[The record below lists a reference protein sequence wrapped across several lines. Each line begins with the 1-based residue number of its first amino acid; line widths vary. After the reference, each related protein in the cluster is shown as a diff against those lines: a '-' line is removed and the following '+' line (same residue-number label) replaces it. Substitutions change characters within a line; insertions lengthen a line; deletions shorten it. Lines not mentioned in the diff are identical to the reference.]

1 MGGFRTRPYMP
12 SACLCAS
19 AGQPYLEKV
28 YTVNIR
34 ELELFRHLASTLH
47 FGRTSLECNIT
58 PSGLTRTIQRL
69 ESDVGE
75 PLFFRNNRSVH
86 LTPAGMLFKEY
97 CEETISSW
105 RMFRSHL
112 KSDTVLRGELSL
124 YCSVTAILSILP
136 QIFRKFRKTHPEVM
150 IHVQTGDA
158 AKALNKLQSQEVDI
172 SIAALPDH
180 QPEGLDFIELLET
193 PLLFIFPKFFPETI
207 IYCQGAIDW
216 EKTPIILPA
225 DGLSRTRAEKWF
237 ADKGIRPYIYS
248 QVSGN
253 EAIIA
258 MVGMGCGVGIVP
270 RLVLDKSSLL
280 NEVEILEI
288 FPRLK
293 PFTVAACTFSK
304 NKRNPLVQSFWNI
317 VETEA
322 AVRFE

>member
-1 MGGFRTRPYMP
+1 M
-12 SACLCAS
+12 
-19 AGQPYLEKV
+19 
-28 YTVNIR
+28 NIR

-47 FGRTSLECNIT
+47 FGRTSLQCNIT

-86 LTPAGMLFKEY
+86 LTPAGILFKEY

-105 RMFRSHL
+105 HLFRSHL
-112 KSDTVLRGELSL
+112 QNDTVLRGKLSL

-136 QIFRKFRKTHPEVM
+136 QIFRRFRKTHPEIM
-150 IHVQTGDA
+150 LHVQTGDA
-158 AKALNKLQSQEVDI
+158 AKALNKLQTREVDI

-180 QPEGLDFIELLET
+180 QPEDLEFIELLET
-193 PLLFIFPKFFPETI
+193 PLLFIFPKIFPETI
-207 IYCQGAIDW
+207 IYCQGKINW
-216 EKTPIILPA
+216 ERTPVILPA

-237 ADKGIRPYIYS
+237 ADKGLRPYIYS

-258 MVGMGCGVGIVP
+258 MVSMGCGIGIVP
-270 RLVLDKSSLL
+270 RLVLDKSSLI
-280 NEVEILEI
+280 NEVDILEI
-288 FPRLK
+288 SPRLK
-293 PFTVAACTFSK
+293 PFTVAACTFRK

-317 VETEA
+317 VEMESA
-322 AVRFE
+322 ARFGRL

>member
-1 MGGFRTRPYMP
+1 
-12 SACLCAS
+12 
-19 AGQPYLEKV
+19 
-28 YTVNIR
+28 VNIR
-34 ELELFRHLASTLH
+34 ELELFRHLASSLH

-69 ESDVGE
+69 ENDLGE
-75 PLFFRNNRSVH
+75 QLFFRNNRSVY

-97 CEETISSW
+97 CEETIGNW
-105 RMFRSHL
+105 HLFRSQL
-112 KSDTVLRGELSL
+112 KSDTILRGELSL

-136 QIFRKFRKTHPEVM
+136 QIFRKFRKAHPEVM

-158 AKALNKLQSQEVDI
+158 AKALTKLQSREVDI
-172 SIAALPDH
+172 SIAALPDE
-180 QPEGLDFIELLET
+180 QPDGLEFIKLLET
-193 PLLFIFPKFFPETI
+193 PLLFIFAKFFPETI
-207 IYCQGAIDW
+207 IYQQGEINW
-216 EKTPIILPA
+216 EATPVILPA

-258 MVGMGCGVGIVP
+258 MVSMGCGIGIVP
-270 RLVLDKSSLL
+270 RLVLDKSSLI

-288 FPRLK
+288 SPRLK
-293 PFTVAACTFSK
+293 SFTVAACTFRK
-304 NKRNPLVQSFWNI
+304 NKCNPLVQSFWKI

-322 AVRFE
+322 AASFKL

>member
-1 MGGFRTRPYMP
+1 M
-12 SACLCAS
+12 
-19 AGQPYLEKV
+19 
-28 YTVNIR
+28 NIR

-86 LTPAGMLFKEY
+86 LTPAGILFKEY

-105 RMFRSHL
+105 YLFRSHIQ
-112 KSDTVLRGELSL
+112 SDSVLRGELSL

-136 QIFRKFRKTHPEVM
+136 QIFKRFRKTHPEVM

-158 AKALNKLQSQEVDI
+158 AKALNKLQSREVDI

-180 QPEGLDFIELLET
+180 QPESLEFINLLET

-207 IYCQGAIDW
+207 NYCQGEIDW
-216 EKTPIILPA
+216 VKTPVIFPA
-225 DGLSRTRAEKWF
+225 DGLSRIRAEKWF

-258 MVGMGCGVGIVP
+258 MVSMGCGIGIVP

-280 NEVEILEI
+280 NEVDVLDI

-322 AVRFE
+322 ATKFK

>member
-1 MGGFRTRPYMP
+1 M
-12 SACLCAS
+12 
-19 AGQPYLEKV
+19 
-28 YTVNIR
+28 NIR

-47 FGRTSLECNIT
+47 FGRTSQKCNIT

-69 ESDVGE
+69 ENEVGE

-97 CEETISSW
+97 CEETLSNW
-105 RMFRSHL
+105 HLFRSHL
-112 KSDTVLRGELSL
+112 KSDTVLRGELTL

-158 AKALNKLQSQEVDI
+158 AKALNKLKAREVDI
-172 SIAALPDH
+172 SIAALPDL
-180 QPEGLDFIELLET
+180 QPEGLEFIELLKT

-207 IYCQGAIDW
+207 IYSEETINW
-216 EKTPIILPA
+216 EKTPVILPA
-225 DGLSRTRAEKWF
+225 DGLSRTRGEKWF

-258 MVGMGCGVGIVP
+258 MVSMGCGIGIVP
-270 RLVLDKSSLL
+270 HLVLEKSSLI
-280 NEVEILEI
+280 NEVELLEI
-288 FPRLK
+288 SPRLK
-293 PFTVAACTFSK
+293 PFTVAACTFKK
-304 NKRNPLVQSFWNI
+304 NKQNPLVESFWNI
-317 VETEA
+317 VKMETA
-322 AVRFE
+322 ARFEQL